1 MMKSDGYIRGPS
13 GRGKIEI
20 STDKGGLDSSYLL
33 NSVSYIAWK
42 NSHSAYLSCG
52 KIDRG
57 CKYGKKTKP
66 WTPIPPGFTE

>member
-42 NSHSAYLSCG
+42 NSHLAYLSCG
-52 KIDRG
+52 KSKGG
-57 CKYGKKTKP
+57 CKYGEKTEFG
-66 WTPIPPGFTE
+66 TPVPPSPGE